1 MSRDFFGGITSV
13 FKNKD
18 MVQIDYVVDED
29 RIIGRDD
36 ELEALAQ
43 SLYPATN
50 GSKPSNCLVYG
61 KPGTGKS
68 LSVKFMTQKLK
79 EKATVN
85 GYSVGVAYVDCSQ
98 SSSET
103 DAVIRIA
110 KELNDPEVS
119 GVEIPDTGL
128 STGQFYQRA
137 WKAMDATHD
146 VSIVVLDE
154 IDKHHAY
161 DELLMTLSRAGE
173 ADKLTDSSLG
183 VIGISNKPRFT
194 DKLNERTL
202 SSLGE
207 RRYVF
212 PPYTA
217 TQLKEILDARR
228 DAFKE
233 DALEEGITAR
243 VAALS
248 AREYGD
254 ARKAMDI
261 FRYAGEI
268 ANENQSETVRDE
280 FIDEAFERAERDEIL
295 EIVSTLPYHS
305 TLVIQS
311 VAALAADRNAE
322 KDPVTTTE
330 AYDLYKRKCS
340 VEGTDPLSERRVR
353 DLLEEAEFLEIITR
367 KTKAAGKAKGSR
379 TTISLVD
386 DPGKT
391 LEACKLIEPN
401 E

>member
-1 MSRDFFGGITSV
+1 MPKDFFGGISSV

-29 RIIGRDD
+29 RIIGRDE
-36 ELEALAQ
+36 ELESLAQ

-68 LSVKFMTQKLK
+68 LSVKFITQKLK
-79 EKATVN
+79 EKAGEN
-85 GYSVGVAYVDCSQ
+85 GYSVGIAYVDCSQ

-110 KELNDPEVS
+110 KQLNDPDLSDVR
-119 GVEIPDTGL
+119 IPDTGL

-146 VSIVVLDE
+146 ISLIILDE

-161 DELLMTLSRAGE
+161 DDLLMTLSRAGE
-173 ADKLTDSSLG
+173 ANKLTDSSLG

-194 DKLNERTL
+194 DKLNERTV

-207 RRYVF
+207 RRHVF

-217 TQLKEILDARR
+217 NELKEILEARK
-228 DAFKE
+228 DAFY
-233 DALEEGITAR
+233 DGVLEEGITAR

-268 ANENQSETVRDE
+268 ANENQSETVKDE

-295 EIVSTLPYHS
+295 EIISTLPHHS

-311 VAALAADRNAE
+311 VAALAADRDTE
-322 KDPVTTTE
+322 KNPITTTE
-330 AYDLYKRKCS
+330 AYNLYQRKCS
-340 VEGTDPLSERRVR
+340 IEEASPLSERRVR

-367 KTKAAGKAKGSR
+367 NTKAAGKAKGSR
-379 TTISLVD
+379 TIITLVD
-386 DPGKT
+386 DPEKT
-391 LEACKLIEPN
+391 LEACKLVEPN
-401 E
+401 D

>member
-1 MSRDFFGGITSV
+1 MPTDFFGGISSV

-36 ELEALAQ
+36 ELESLAQ

-68 LSVKFMTQKLK
+68 LSVKFITQRLK
-79 EKATVN
+79 EKAKVN
-85 GYSVGVAYVDCSQ
+85 DYSIGIAYVDCSQ

-110 KELNDPEVS
+110 QQLNDPDVS
-119 GVEIPDTGL
+119 GVRIPDTGL

-137 WKAMDATHD
+137 WEAMDATLD
-146 VSIVVLDE
+146 VSIVILDE
-154 IDKHHAY
+154 IDKHHSY
-161 DELLMTLSRAGE
+161 DDLLMTLSRAGE
-173 ADKLTDSSLG
+173 ANKLTDSSLG

-194 DKLNERTL
+194 DKLDERTL

-207 RRYVF
+207 RRHVF

-217 TQLKEILDARR
+217 TQLKEILEARK

-233 DALEEGITAR
+233 GVLEEGITAR

-268 ANENQSETVRDE
+268 ANETQSEVVKDE

-295 EIVSTLPYHS
+295 EIISTLPYHS

-311 VAALAADRNAE
+311 VAALAADRNTE
-322 KDPVTTTE
+322 QDPVTTTE
-330 AYDLYKRKCS
+330 AYSLYKRKCS
-340 VEGTDPLSERRVR
+340 LEETSPLSERRVR

-367 KTKAAGKAKGSR
+367 TTKAAGKAKGSR
-379 TTISLVD
+379 TTITLVD
-386 DPGKT
+386 DPEKT
-391 LEACKLIEPN
+391 LEACKLIEPD